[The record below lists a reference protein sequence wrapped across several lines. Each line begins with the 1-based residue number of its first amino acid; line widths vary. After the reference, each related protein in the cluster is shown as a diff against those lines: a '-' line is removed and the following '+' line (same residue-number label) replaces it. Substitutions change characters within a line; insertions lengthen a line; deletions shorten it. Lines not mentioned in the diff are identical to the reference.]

1 MSWGRGL
8 PVLKMAAVAM
18 ETTGGALSQNGG
30 GRLPALKGARPSG
43 SKTRWFLSGQKKT
56 GKARIPW
63 KRHDG
68 NSLLLKNPP
77 VAMEIIS
84 GGAAPPARKMAA
96 VAMETA
102 GAVPSL
108 KMAAA
113 PLEITAAA
121 LTQNGGAMEITA
133 AALTQDGG
141 GAFRAAPPVSAS
153 PGLRRSGPRSGSGS
167 GRVAVGLC
175 RDRVAIGAMSDTW
188 SSIQAHKKQLD
199 SLRERLQRRRKQ
211 DPLGGGGE
219 SAGGRLL
226 S

>member
-8 PVLKMAAVAM
+8 PVLKMATVAM
-18 ETTGGALSQNGG
+18 ETTECALSQNGG
-30 GRLPALKGARPSG
+30 GRLPALKGARPSC
-43 SKTRWFLSGQKKT
+43 SKTRWFLSEQKKT

-84 GGAAPPARKMAA
+84 GGAVPPARKMAA

-121 LTQNGGAMEITA
+121 LTQ
-133 AALTQDGG
+133 DGG

-153 PGLRRSGPRSGSGS
+153 PGLRRSGPRRGS

>member
-1 MSWGRGL
+1 
-8 PVLKMAAVAM
+8 MAAVAS
-18 ETTGGALSQNGG
+18 LPSK
-30 GRLPALKGARPSG
+30 GRGRAAPKPAGFYRDK
-43 SKTRWFLSGQKKT
+43 KKT

-113 PLEITAAA
+113 PL
-121 LTQNGGAMEITA
+121 EITA